1 MAEEKNKRKKKRK
14 EARLRKWALVRTE
27 VLQALLTRQH
37 GQDRNKQNKN
47 TNTDRSSTANT
58 ARARPPGVIT
68 DSVRATSTSRRGPQW
83 TRPMTAMPGPSGPR
97 ISRSWGP
104 RTPVEDLLGDLDR
117 LLPGARTGRQ
127 GRAPRLGNRQRE
139 AEHTRALY
147 TQRLQKLL
155 VLTKATRRRG
165 SRRRKSGRGA
175 RIYHYDRPEASHG
188 EEEAEGDY
196 SGSPGV
202 RRRLRFLGEEE
213 EELDEE
219 DILER
224 EASDILPKTVKGRA
238 MKLLKWLS
246 ARGKLS
252 WRPGTHELVS
262 GGIVHP
268 GTNIIDLAGH
278 AVRAKHAQPP
288 KRGSPGPPPGF
299 EVFAA
304 LLRQANAPRELVKN
318 HRRWDMVY
326 APLAEPEEVSD
337 ADGNG
342 SDANDGGAKAMGQEE
357 DAFKTPPHT
366 RQSPFSRW
374 ESSPWAEGIRN
385 PTGRARC
392 GGARKRKMYASENA
406 IASPACLAALP
417 VPSHCAKPCLRRG
430 WPSLPGHWR
439 VRRATHY
446 TDPSVIVSRDDPLSW
461 RGQGNSCNAI

>member
-37 GQDRNKQNKN
+37 GQDRNKRNN
-47 TNTDRSSTANT
+47 NINNDRSSTANT
-58 ARARPPGVIT
+58 AARARPPGVIT

-83 TRPMTAMPGPSGPR
+83 TRPMTALPGPSGPGV
-97 ISRSWGP
+97 SRSWGP
-104 RTPVEDLLGDLDR
+104 RTPVEDLLGDLER
-117 LLPGARTGRQ
+117 LLAGARTGRQ

-155 VLTKATRRRG
+155 ALTKATRRRG

-175 RIYHYDRPEASHG
+175 RIYLYDRPEASHG

-202 RRRLRFLGEEE
+202 RRRLRFLGEEEEEEEEE

-318 HRRWDMVY
+318 QRRWDMVY

-374 ESSPWAEGIRN
+374 ESSP
-385 PTGRARC
+385 
-392 GGARKRKMYASENA
+392 
-406 IASPACLAALP
+406 
-417 VPSHCAKPCLRRG
+417 
-430 WPSLPGHWR
+430 
-439 VRRATHY
+439 
-446 TDPSVIVSRDDPLSW
+446 
-461 RGQGNSCNAI
+461 

>member
-14 EARLRKWALVRTE
+14 EARLRKWALVRTD

-37 GQDRNKQNKN
+37 GQDRNKHNN
-47 TNTDRSSTANT
+47 NINNDRSSNTA
-58 ARARPPGVIT
+58 ARARLPGVIT
-68 DSVRATSTSRRGPQW
+68 DSVRATPASRRGPQW
-83 TRPMTAMPGPSGPR
+83 TRPMTPMPGPSGPG

-117 LLPGARTGRQ
+117 LLAGARTGRQ
-127 GRAPRLGNRQRE
+127 GCAPWLGNRQRE

-147 TQRLQKLL
+147 SQWLQKLL
-155 VLTKATRRRG
+155 ALTKVTRRRG

-175 RIYHYDRPEASHG
+175 RIYLYDRPEVSHG
-188 EEEAEGDY
+188 EEKAEGHY

-202 RRRLRFLGEEE
+202 RRRLRFLGGGEKE

-224 EASDILPKTVKGRA
+224 EASDILPKTMKGQA

-262 GGIVHP
+262 RGIVHP

-304 LLRQANAPRELVKN
+304 LLRRANHP
-318 HRRWDMVY
+318 
-326 APLAEPEEVSD
+326 
-337 ADGNG
+337 GN
-342 SDANDGGAKAMGQEE
+342 
-357 DAFKTPPHT
+357 
-366 RQSPFSRW
+366 
-374 ESSPWAEGIRN
+374 
-385 PTGRARC
+385 
-392 GGARKRKMYASENA
+392 
-406 IASPACLAALP
+406 
-417 VPSHCAKPCLRRG
+417 
-430 WPSLPGHWR
+430 
-439 VRRATHY
+439 
-446 TDPSVIVSRDDPLSW
+446 
-461 RGQGNSCNAI
+461 